1 MPELSDTP
9 SEITESK
16 TSVNLDDHE
25 ESVADYVPQNR
36 DEEFGVRCHEFI

>member
-16 TSVNLDDHE
+16 TLVNLDDHE
-25 ESVADYVPQNR
+25 ESVADYVTQNR